1 MAKRSGTIPVNTF
14 GNESD
19 EGITIDRVSFDT
31 LPPLGDWQQPERH
44 DRHSFFLLES
54 GSVTMEIDF
63 HQYDIESPSF
73 IYLHPDQV
81 HRIIGF
87 DHVTVYAWALDNA
100 HLNTDFVKLLEEIS
114 PASPLKLNIEQ
125 FNILSE
131 TADLLMKFWQRKNVP
146 LFYSLLKEQGNAL
159 VGLSISL
166 YQENIGEPDALTRQ
180 EQITRSFRQQ
190 LGINYTTKKRP
201 SDYAELLNIS
211 VPYLNECVK
220 HATGQPVSWHI
231 QQRLILE
238 AKRQLYHSDLSLK
251 EIAAMLGYDEY
262 PYFSRLFT
270 KIVGTSPASF
280 RPKNLG

>member
-63 HQYDIESPSF
+63 HNYDIESPSF

-87 DHVTVYAWALDNA
+87 NNVTVCAWALDNA
-100 HLNTDFVKLLEEIS
+100 CLNADFVNLLEEIS
-114 PASPLKLNIEQ
+114 PASPLRLNNEQ
-125 FNILSE
+125 FKILSE
-131 TADLLMKFWQRKNVP
+131 TSDLMMKFWLRKNAP

-166 YQENIGEPDALTRQ
+166 YLENIGVSDPLNRQ

-190 LGINYTTKKRP
+190 LGLNYTTKKRP
-201 SDYAELLNIS
+201 SDYAELLHIS
-211 VPYLNECVK
+211 IPYLNECVK
-220 HATGQPVSWHI
+220 NATGQPVYWHI

-251 EIAAMLGYDEY
+251 EIALMLGYDDY

-270 KIVGTSPASF
+270 KVAGTSPASF
-280 RPKNLG
+280 RHKNLD